1 MTNDK
6 DIVSA
11 LVRSLAGRV
20 GTERFELWFQT
31 TARFTIHAGRL
42 VVGVPNQ
49 FYQDWL
55 RRNFRKDLE
64 AACQEAYGAALPL
77 DFKIDASLSPGESAP
92 TVAPSPEPA
101 LPRLS
106 AVTQDACDDQ
116 ASPTLLRLAGAASFH
131 RGEERQRTFTL
142 TNTLAN
148 TPVESSVSPAAPP
161 SLPTALPTAPAP
173 ARSGAQRRFASFD
186 TFVVGEANRL
196 AAHSAQTVAHR
207 QANWNP
213 LFLHGPTGVGKT
225 HLLEGIWSAA
235 RKSDRA
241 LRVVYRTAEQFTVE
255 FVAAVREGRGLPSF
269 RSKYRGVDLLILDNV
284 QFLLGK
290 KATVGELLQTIDA
303 LVAAGKQVVLA
314 SDRSPAE
321 LAAELAEQGAEL
333 SNRLAGG
340 LVCRLDPPDFETR
353 QGIVRTLAAR
363 LDVEVPTEVQRF
375 VASQFTSHAWELAGA
390 LNRVQA
396 TSLALALPVTLELA
410 QQALCDLIRDSARVV
425 RLPDI
430 ERAVCA
436 AFGLDAQAL
445 HSSRK
450 SKGVTHP
457 RMLAM
462 WLARKH
468 TRSAYSEIGH
478 FFGRKSHSTAISAE
492 KKIASIMA
500 DQTTLEMADRSW
512 RVEDAIRA
520 VEKLLATG

>member
-1 MTNDK
+1 VTNDK

-31 TARFTIHAGRL
+31 TARFTIDAGRL

-64 AACQEAYGAALPL
+64 AACLEAYGALLPL
-77 DFKIDASLSPGESAP
+77 DFKIDAGLSPGESAP

-106 AVTQDACDDQ
+106 AVTQDACDNPP
-116 ASPTLLRLAGAASFH
+116 APMLLRMASAP
-131 RGEERQRTFTL
+131 RSEERQPTFAL
-142 TNTLAN
+142 TTRFAN
-148 TPVESSVSPAAPP
+148 TPGVSSLSTA
-161 SLPTALPTAPAP
+161 ALPTAPAP
-173 ARSGAQRRFASFD
+173 ARSGTPRRFASFD

-478 FFGRKSHSTAISAE
+478 YFGRKSHSTAISAE